1 MHEALIILL
10 SIIVVYCKIGNSS
23 PIVHIIITIILLRM
37 SFVAAIL
44 IIVNTVYLNLF
55 ILSVFV

>member
-23 PIVHIIITIILLRM
+23 PIVHIIITIILFRM

-44 IIVNTVYLNLF
+44 IIVSTVYLNLF